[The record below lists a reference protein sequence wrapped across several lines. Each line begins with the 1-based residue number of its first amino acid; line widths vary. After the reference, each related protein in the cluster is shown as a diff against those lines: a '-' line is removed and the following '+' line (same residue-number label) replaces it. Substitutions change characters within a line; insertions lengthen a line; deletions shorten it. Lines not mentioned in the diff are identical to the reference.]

1 MRLDWII
8 LHPAMP
14 FAASAIGLALCLF
27 LFVSLKR
34 DLRAGEARSG
44 KKLAA
49 LETDW
54 QAKMESLDERW
65 KELSQVS
72 NLLIPPPPPR
82 SGLNLNKRS
91 QALQMSRR
99 GETPPEIANALAIP
113 QNEVELLVKVQ
124 RIVLSGME
132 KPASR
137 AAGL

>member
-1 MRLDWII
+1 MRLEWI
-8 LHPAMP
+8 LHPVMP
-14 FAASAIGLALCLF
+14 YAEIAIGLALCVY
-27 LFVSLKR
+27 LFVSVKR
-34 DLRAGEARSG
+34 DLRAGEARVG

-65 KELSQVS
+65 NELSQISSV
-72 NLLIPPPPPR
+72 LVPPQPPR

-91 QALQMSRR
+91 QALERHRR
-99 GETPPEIANALAIP
+99 GETPPEIAAALAIP
-113 QNEVELLVKVQ
+113 RNEVELLVKVQ
-124 RIVLSGME
+124 RIVLSSMD

>member
-1 MRLDWII
+1 MRLEWI
-8 LHPAMP
+8 LSPVMTY
-14 FAASAIGLALCLF
+14 AAIAIGLALCLF

-34 DLRAGEARSG
+34 DLRAGEVRAG
-44 KKLAA
+44 KKLAS

-54 QAKMESLDERW
+54 WAKIESLDERC

-72 NLLIPPPPPR
+72 NLLVPPPPPR

-91 QALQMSRR
+91 QALQMHRR
-99 GETPPEIANALAIP
+99 GEAPPEIAAALAIP

-124 RIVLSGME
+124 RIVLAGVD

>member
-1 MRLDWII
+1 MRLEWI
-8 LHPAMP
+8 LSPAMP
-14 FAASAIGLALCLF
+14 YAVIAIGLALCLF

-34 DLRAGEARSG
+34 DLRTGEARWG
-44 KKLAA
+44 KKLSA
-49 LETDW
+49 LETDC
-54 QAKMESLDERW
+54 QAKMESLDERC

-99 GETPPEIANALAIP
+99 GEAPPEIAAALSIP

>member
-1 MRLDWII
+1 MHLDWII

-14 FAASAIGLALCLF
+14 FAATAIGLSLCLL

-34 DLRAGEARSG
+34 DLRAGEARSS

-54 QAKMESLDERW
+54 RAKMENLDERW

-99 GETPPEIANALAIP
+99 GETPLEIANALAIP
-113 QNEVELLVKVQ
+113 QNEVELLIKVQ
-124 RIVLSGME
+124 HIVLSGVD
-132 KPASR
+132 KPSAR